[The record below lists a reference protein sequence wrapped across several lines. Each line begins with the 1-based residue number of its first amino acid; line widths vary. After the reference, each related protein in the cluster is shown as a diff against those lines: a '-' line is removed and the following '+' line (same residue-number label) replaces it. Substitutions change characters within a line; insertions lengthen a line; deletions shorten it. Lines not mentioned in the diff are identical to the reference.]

1 MKMNLYLEKKVKR
14 NKIWKILEDK
24 IELDIS

>member
-14 NKIWKILEDK
+14 NRKWKIQEDK
-24 IELDIS
+24 IELDLN